1 MKNMELYDRVKSVPK
16 DAQRTIAAGRLKGMT
31 DINPMWRIEVLTREF
46 GACGKG
52 WKVEDVFFS
61 ETDYTE
67 ESVMKCEL
75 KLYYFDQAFGD
86 WSAPVFGVGAAKS
99 RVKEKNGI
107 YIDDEAIKKAYTD
120 ALSVAC
126 KALGIGAEIYRYG
139 KSAGSKYER
148 EEQVEE
154 DGKPAE
160 KPVEKPVEKPAP
172 QKWEKPFVFTQAD
185 IYELSR
191 RLGRA
196 VESTEMYSAEKY
208 GMNVA
213 ALKQEHM
220 DELGNMLWAVAEKN
234 GRV

>member
-16 DAQRTIAAGRLKGMT
+16 DAQRTIEAGRLKGMT
-31 DINPMWRIEVLTREF
+31 DINPMWRIEILTREF

-75 KLYYFDQAFGD
+75 KLYYFDKDFGD

-99 RVKEKNGI
+99 RAKEKNGI

-139 KSAGSKYER
+139 SSGSKYDGR
-148 EEQVEE
+148 EQT
-154 DGKPAE
+154 DKPTE
-160 KPVEKPVEKPAP
+160 KPVKKEAPAP
-172 QKWEKPFVFTQAD
+172 QKWEKPFVFRQED
-185 IYELSR
+185 IYELCY
-191 RLGRA
+191 RLGRSI
-196 VESTEMYSAEKY
+196 ESTELYSAEHY
-208 GMNVA
+208 GTNIA
-213 ALKQEHM
+213 ALKQDQR
-220 DELGNMLWAVAEKN
+220 DELGNLLWTVAEKN

>member
-1 MKNMELYDRVKSVPK
+1 MV
-16 DAQRTIAAGRLKGMT
+16 
-31 DINPMWRIEVLTREF
+31 
-46 GACGKG
+46 
-52 WKVEDVFFS
+52 
-61 ETDYTE
+61 
-67 ESVMKCEL
+67 
-75 KLYYFDQAFGD
+75 YFDQAFGD

-99 RVKEKNGI
+99 RIKEKGGI

-126 KALGIGAEIYRYG
+126 KALGIGAEIYRFG

-148 EEQVEE
+148 EEKVEE
-154 DGKPAE
+154 DEKPAEKPAE
-160 KPVEKPVEKPAP
+160 KPVEKAVEKPAP

-191 RLGRA
+191 RLGRT
-196 VESTEMYSAEKY
+196 VESTETYSAEKY